1 MKIGDGVP
9 NQTPNWS
16 ARWREQMRCA
26 QVRKIRSKKNKKT
39 LEPAAVVRDVS
50 EARVSKLQPR
60 ARCVCALSIQPL
72 EGSRWRLRQM
82 GANGYGNDPGPRTLD
97 TCAPDMENVL

>member
-39 LEPAAVVRDVS
+39 LEPAAVVRDLS
-50 EARVSKLQPR
+50 EARSHESVELGEVLC
-60 ARCVCALSIQPL
+60 ARSYYK
-72 EGSRWRLRQM
+72 
-82 GANGYGNDPGPRTLD
+82 NGEAFPSFSPPSY
-97 TCAPDMENVL
+97 A